1 MTGHFYHVGCCHSL
15 RAPLSTAGTALPVPG
30 LGGAARGP
38 DPSQPRTP
46 SPSCGPYHTG
56 RVCGFL
62 GDVDQVTLLVCSGL
76 AIQNVLLHHLEI
88 PVFAWNVSVL
98 QGDEDWIC
106 VLPLKPLL
114 CLQRGFGPRCV
125 RIQVILEE
133 VRLQE
138 TFWGNP

>member
-1 MTGHFYHVGCCHSL
+1 MGCYHSL
-15 RAPLSTAGTALPVPG
+15 RAPLSTAWDSTAS
-30 LGGAARGP
+30 ARTRR
-38 DPSQPRTP
+38 SCKRTRPEPTMPP
-46 SPSCGPYHTG
+46 SPSCRPYHTG

-62 GDVDQVTLLVCSGL
+62 GDVDQITLLVCGGL

-98 QGDEDWIC
+98 QGDEDWIR

-114 CLQRGFGPRCV
+114 CLQCGFGPRCV
-125 RIQVILEE
+125 RIQVILEK

-138 TFWGNP
+138 TFLGNP